1 MLSKI
6 FVNLFLIVLLAL
18 VQISFINSLPKV
30 ASSLNL
36 ILIILIFLLI
46 LTNFKLALIWAVS
59 LGYLLDLFSF
69 YPFGIYLVSLSLTI
83 VIAHFLLTNF
93 FTNRSLYSFLALV
106 AIATIN
112 YEIFINSITY
122 LINLTSSNTSS
133 YQIINFNY
141 HFWQIKC
148 WELGSNL
155 LITIF
160 LFYLISFI
168 GKSLRPV
175 FLAKQTK

>member
-6 FVNLFLIVLLAL
+6 LINLLLIVLLAL
-18 VQISFINSLPKV
+18 VQISFISSLPKV
-30 ASSLNL
+30 ASGLNL

-46 LTNFKLALIWAVS
+46 ITNFKLALIWAVS

-83 VIAHFLLTNF
+83 VIAHFLLANF

-106 AIATIN
+106 ASATIS
-112 YEIFINSITY
+112 YEI
-122 LINLTSSNTSS
+122 LINGII
-133 YQIINFNY
+133 YIINLISNHQLTNLGY
-141 HFWQIKC
+141 HLWQIKC

-155 LITIF
+155 LVTIF

-168 GKSLRPV
+168 SHRLRPV